1 MVNILVNK
9 ILGENEKSAFYFY
22 KARKSTTRK
31 NSRAAL
37 TALFIPKN
45 V

>member
-22 KARKSTTRK
+22 LKEFFGQLNTCQVGGEITM
-31 NSRAAL
+31 N
-37 TALFIPKN
+37 
-45 V
+45 